1 MKEIF
6 FIDRNTINHATLPL
20 IGGKGY
26 NLARLIDC
34 GQNVPAWYG
43 VTTKFQEQVFE
54 SCNLYGLIKDTLGAI
69 NLDDP
74 PDKIAEALKPIKD
87 GILGLEFPAGMQSS
101 LVAQHHSALG
111 TEGFFSVRSSAID
124 EDSGEASFAGL
135 HDSFLFVHGEA
146 DLLDKIR
153 LTWAS
158 AFNIRAIVFRIKS
171 GISLEKIRLGI
182 VIQKMVEAEVSGI
195 VFTANPNN
203 GNVQE
208 ILISSLYGAGEG
220 IVSAG
225 LDADLFIYSKP
236 EETWE
241 SELTAK
247 NHQLVFDKAK
257 GTGLTQQDVP
267 ADIREKASLS
277 DDQVREIARAATGIE
292 NYFRK
297 PQDIEFSID
306 GTGTLFILQARPI
319 TTVHEYGPAAGNR
332 IIWDNSNIIES
343 YSGPTSPMTFSFIR
357 HAYTIVYHCFSQVM
371 GISPKDVHCHRH
383 VFENMLGLINGQV
396 YYNIINWYKLVHLF
410 PGFNY
415 NKSFMES
422 MMGLKDK
429 VDLDE
434 DDAPVGWRRRYLI
447 ELPQLFI
454 LLARSLLNFSRI
466 DKLVARFES
475 NFNRYYNDWS
485 AMDFNDLTPA
495 DLMHIFRDMENKLL
509 WNWQTPI
516 INDFYVMIYYG
527 ALKSCCQKWCEDES
541 GSLQNDLI
549 CGEGD
554 IESTKPTKMLM
565 EIATSIKNDDHHRE
579 MFLGHTHKELAELV
593 PSSKE
598 CRDVF
603 EKISTYL
610 NLYGFRCI
618 NELKLE
624 EPSLRETPEFLYQMI
639 QNYLKME
646 NDKALN
652 PKTMEDREKEI
663 RAGAERK
670 AMGKIVSRFSLL
682 PRKILFRWI
691 LNNARRGVKNRENM
705 RFARTKIYGLLREMI
720 NAIGTHFAR
729 EELIAVPLDIY
740 YLTIDEVWDYVKGT
754 AVTADLK
761 GLVDVR
767 KKEFATYRAADAE
780 LIDDHFETFGLVYH
794 KNLFRNHAP
803 SSAGDDGEGLKG
815 TGCCPGEIE
824 GRVKVV
830 KSPRDNLCLNGEIL
844 VAARTDPGWVPL
856 YPAVSG
862 ILIERGSILSH
873 SAIVAREM
881 GIPTI
886 VGIPN
891 LINSLED
898 GQMVRMNG
906 ATGIVELMVKDI
918 RP

>member
-1 MKEIF
+1 MKELL
-6 FIDRNTINHATLPL
+6 FIDQNNFNRANPALL
-20 IGGKGY
+20 GGKGH
-26 NLARLIDC
+26 NLARLIDA

-43 VTTKFQEQVFE
+43 ITTRFQDQIFE
-54 SCNLYGLIKDTLGAI
+54 KCSLYGVM
-69 NLDDP
+69 DDALRSIDADAP
-74 PDKIAEALKPIKD
+74 PEMIEKALSPLKEA
-87 GILGLEFPAGMQSS
+87 ILGLDFTPEIKNA
-101 LVAQHHSALG
+101 LIEQHRTVLG
-111 TEGFFSVRSSAID
+111 GEGYFSVRSSAID

-135 HDSFLFVHGEA
+135 HDSFLFVHGE
-146 DLLDKIR
+146 DGLFDKVR
-153 LTWAS
+153 MTWAS
-158 AFNIRAIVFRIKS
+158 AFNTRAIIFRIKN
-171 GISLEKIRLGI
+171 GISLEKIKLGI
-182 VIQKMVEAEVSGI
+182 VVQEMVEATASGI

-208 ILISSLYGAGEG
+208 VLVSSLYGAGEG

-225 LDADLFIYSKP
+225 LDADLFTYSKQ
-236 EETWE
+236 EGTWE
-241 SELTAK
+241 AELTEK
-247 NHQLVFDKAK
+247 NHQLVFDKGK
-257 GTGLTQQDVP
+257 GAGLTKQDVP
-267 ADIREKASLS
+267 VDIRETASLN
-277 DDQVREIARAATGIE
+277 DEQIKNIARAAMEIE

-306 GTGTLFILQARPI
+306 RSGSLYILQARPI

-371 GISPKDVHCHRH
+371 GISPKDVHRNRH

-415 NKSFMES
+415 NKPFMES

-434 DDAPVGWRRRYLI
+434 EEAPVGWRRRYLV
-447 ELPQLFI
+447 ELPQLII
-454 LLARSLLNFSRI
+454 LLCRSLRNFSRI
-466 DKLVARFES
+466 DKLVAEFES
-475 NFNRYYNDWS
+475 NFDRYYKDWS
-485 AMDFNDLTPA
+485 ARDFKTLTPA
-495 DLMHIFRDMENKLL
+495 ELMKIYRDMEDKLL

-527 ALKSCCQKWCEDES
+527 ALKSFCQKWCEDES

-565 EIATSIKNDDHHRE
+565 EIASRVKNNDKQRE
-579 MFLGHTHKELAELV
+579 LFLNHTHEELADLV
-593 PSSKE
+593 LASGEHSE
-598 CRDVF
+598 IQ
-603 EKISTYL
+603 EQISTYL
-610 NLYGFRCI
+610 DLFGFRCI

-624 EPSLRETPEFLYQMI
+624 EPSLRETPEFVFQMI

-646 NDKALN
+646 NEEALN
-652 PKTMEDREKEI
+652 PKAMEDREKDI
-663 RAGAERK
+663 REVAERK
-670 AMGKIVSRFSLL
+670 AMENIGARFSLL
-682 PRKILFRWI
+682 PRKTLFSRV
-691 LNNARRGVKNRENM
+691 LRNARRGVKNRENM
-705 RFARTKIYGLLREMI
+705 RFARTKIYGLLRELI
-720 NAIGTHFAR
+720 NAIGAHFSK
-729 EELIAVPLDIY
+729 EEIIAGPRDVY

-754 AVTADLK
+754 AVTTDLK
-761 GLVDVR
+761 GLVELR
-767 KKEFATYRAADAE
+767 KKEFSAYRAEDAE
-780 LIDDHFETFGLVYH
+780 VIDDHFETFGLAFH
-794 KNLFRNHAP
+794 KNLYRNYST
-803 SSAGDDGEGLKG
+803 SSSDDDGDGLKG
-815 TGCCPGEIE
+815 TGCCPGEIR
-824 GRVKVV
+824 GRVKIVQ
-830 KSPRDNLCLNGEIL
+830 SPRDNLSLNGEIL

-891 LINSLED
+891 LIKSLED
-898 GQMVRMNG
+898 GQEVRMNG
-906 ATGIVELMVKDI
+906 ATGIVEIVE
-918 RP
+918 